1 MPKAETVNAPLS
13 EVRDVSTSDI
23 TIFGNDATD
32 ITRTKTNIAN
42 VNKTNVTNAIEHANT
57 NISGTEI
64 VQSSTEDNK
73 ALVFEVPNKNLAILI
88 VNIDASLAKVSLS
101 QEVPITFKLM
111 DEQKLDS
118 VSKMQNLELNDG
130 EEAILRVLQ
139 ETRDAIRIIN

>member
-32 ITRTKTNIAN
+32 ITRTKMNIAN

>member
-1 MPKAETVNAPLS
+1 MGGDNLKVTDQTIQISEILSSELKTNVNEVTLSETNSLPKAETVNAPLS

-23 TIFGNDATD
+23 TIFGTDATD

-73 ALVFEVPNKNLAILI
+73 ALVLKF
-88 VNIDASLAKVSLS
+88 
-101 QEVPITFKLM
+101 PIKT
-111 DEQKLDS
+111 
-118 VSKMQNLELNDG
+118 
-130 EEAILRVLQ
+130 
-139 ETRDAIRIIN
+139 